1 MNPIQNP
8 FSPGAGTAP
17 PELVG
22 RDALLSDARIILSRV
37 LLGKPER
44 SLILTGLRGV
54 GKTVMLKQI
63 ESIAREFHYT
73 ILSIEVLEGRKLGET
88 LAPVIRRELL
98 TLGAK
103 HGFHDLEKKSL
114 SALRNFVSAAHVK
127 IAEVELGLDLSPER
141 GLADSGNIEND
152 LPDLLLV
159 LAEAAKN
166 KGSAVLLLV
175 DEMQYLTKQELSALI
190 LAVHRVQQNQIP
202 FSMAGAG
209 LPNLPKLAGE
219 AKSYAER
226 LFLFPEI
233 GPLTEEETKK
243 ALQDPVQ
250 GLGCT
255 FSEEALKE
263 IFTKTRGYPYFVQE
277 WGSHSWNMATKK
289 DITVQ
294 DVHRATK
301 TALEQL
307 DNNFF
312 RVRFDRLTP
321 QEKVYLR
328 ALAQLGPGVHK
339 SGDVAAVLGVSYE
352 SLGPVRD
359 KVLKK
364 GMAYSPSHGLL
375 AFTVPLFDEF
385 MFRVMPAPPE
395 KKNQAAGQDRAIGNL
410 DSGS

>member
-1 MNPIQNP
+1 
-8 FSPGAGTAP
+8 
-17 PELVG
+17 
-22 RDALLSDARIILSRV
+22 
-37 LLGKPER
+37 
-44 SLILTGLRGV
+44 
-54 GKTVMLKQI
+54 
-63 ESIAREFHYT
+63 
-73 ILSIEVLEGRKLGET
+73 
-88 LAPVIRRELL
+88 
-98 TLGAK
+98 
-103 HGFHDLEKKSL
+103 
-114 SALRNFVSAAHVK
+114 
-127 IAEVELGLDLSPER
+127 
-141 GLADSGNIEND
+141 
-152 LPDLLLV
+152 
-159 LAEAAKN
+159 
-166 KGSAVLLLV
+166 
-175 DEMQYLTKQELSALI
+175 MQYLTKQELSALI
-190 LAVHRVQQNQIP
+190 LAVHRAQQNQIP

-328 ALAQLGPGVHK
+328 ALAQIGPGVHK